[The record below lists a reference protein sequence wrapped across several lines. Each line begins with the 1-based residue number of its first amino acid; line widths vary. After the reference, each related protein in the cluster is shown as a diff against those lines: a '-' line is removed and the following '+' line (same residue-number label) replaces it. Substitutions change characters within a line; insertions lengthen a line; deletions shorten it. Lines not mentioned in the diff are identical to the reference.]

1 MKNKNEYLFTM
12 LQIALLKRAV
22 EKFKSQLVTDNSSVC
37 SDPSPKT
44 SLSSHH
50 RITPYSNPAAAASN
64 LTVVDHVVH
73 SSAGGRKVTTAAIVS
88 HEMEASGGGAG
99 GSMASGPTLVRKSS
113 RASLSKS
120 SAASR
125 EEWRAVKWKDREEAA
140 SSSIEAPQSP
150 QALMGT
156 PLKEVNASFAR
167 LDRKIMHLETLL
179 AKLTDRLSQ
188 QQSSSTENEVQQAGS
203 TNANTNS

>member
-1 MKNKNEYLFTM
+1 M

-88 HEMEASGGGAG
+88 HEMEASGGGGAG
-99 GSMASGPTLVRKSS
+99 GSLASGPTLVRKSS

-203 TNANTNS
+203 STNANTNS

>member
-1 MKNKNEYLFTM
+1 M
-12 LQIALLKRAV
+12 

-50 RITPYSNPAAAASN
+50 RITPYSNPAASN

-88 HEMEASGGGAG
+88 HEMEASGG

-140 SSSIEAPQSP
+140 SSSIEQPQSP

-188 QQSSSTENEVQQAGS
+188 QQSTENEVQQAGGS

>member
-1 MKNKNEYLFTM
+1 M

-88 HEMEASGGGAG
+88 HEMEASGGGGAG
-99 GSMASGPTLVRKSS
+99 GSLASGPTLVRKSS

-188 QQSSSTENEVQQAGS
+188 QQSSTENEVQQAGS
-203 TNANTNS
+203 STNANTNS

>member
-1 MKNKNEYLFTM
+1 M
-12 LQIALLKRAV
+12 

-88 HEMEASGGGAG
+88 HEMEASGGGGAG

-188 QQSSSTENEVQQAGS
+188 QQSTENEVQQAGGS

>member
-1 MKNKNEYLFTM
+1 M
-12 LQIALLKRAV
+12 

-50 RITPYSNPAAAASN
+50 RITPSN
-64 LTVVDHVVH
+64 LTVGEHLAHTGVVTG
-73 SSAGGRKVTTAAIVS
+73 AGGKRVTTAAIVT
-88 HEMEASGGGAG
+88 HEMDSAS
-99 GSMASGPTLVRKSS
+99 TLVRKSS

-120 SAASR
+120 SNSQ
-125 EEWRAVKWKDREEAA
+125 EWRAVKWKDREEVASASEAA
-140 SSSIEAPQSP
+140 SNALTASP
-150 QALMGT
+150 PASAVTAGT
-156 PLKEVNASFAR
+156 PLREVNASLAR

-188 QQSSSTENEVQQAGS
+188 HQGSNSMDSSNEVHPTQHSQAS
-203 TNANTNS
+203 SN